1 MAAKK
6 KVVNAK
12 TSSKALVA
20 RDFEG
25 RTCIQV
31 DRSEEFVWYIPLDVT
46 NGLNVMQVS
55 VDYFDRRY
63 KPMDDYPVERAA
75 QLYAEYGRDI
85 GASKEALDYLGKFT
99 KIVEKDYEMANSKR
113 KEATTTVKTTP
124 AKAAKATP
132 AKAAKATPAKATPAK
147 ATPAKAKAVKGD
159 GTYTSAAQMFKELII
174 SGELTDDK
182 IFEQVKA
189 QFGLDDSKRSY
200 VAWYRNNLRKKG
212 VKVPDGK

>member
-132 AKAAKATPAKATPAK
+132 AKA
-147 ATPAKAKAVKGD
+147 TPAKAKAVKGD